1 MKGLFVAIITPF
13 DENFHIDYQ
22 SLTKLLKHL
31 FSSEITGIV
40 VLGTTGETHCLSS
53 TEKLNLVKFI
63 WSYNINKNYN
73 KKIIVGIGGNNTTEC
88 IEFGE
93 IIKDYSNY
101 LMITVPHYNKPSQNE
116 IYQHFKTIC
125 NYFENNKF
133 ILYNIPSRTGINM
146 TPQCVAQCYNDFKN
160 IVYIKE
166 SSGSINQIMD
176 IKSSCNINIFAGDD
190 ISFISTNSLG
200 GVGLISVLGNLIPNQ
215 LSEMI
220 FCEDQ
225 EEQLKLFYKMYD
237 LMKTIFIDTNPV
249 PIKYLLQQLTIID
262 NCNVRLP
269 LVGLDEEN
277 KQKLENCFN
286 KFLKY

>member
-1 MKGLFVAIITPF
+1 MNTII
-13 DENFHIDYQ
+13 
-22 SLTKLLKHL
+22 
-31 FSSEITGIV
+31 
-40 VLGTTGETHCLSS
+40 
-53 TEKLNLVKFI
+53 
-63 WSYNINKNYN
+63 
-73 KKIIVGIGGNNTTEC
+73 
-88 IEFGE
+88 
-93 IIKDYSNY
+93 
-101 LMITVPHYNKPSQNE
+101 
-116 IYQHFKTIC
+116 
-125 NYFENNKF
+125 
-133 ILYNIPSRTGINM
+133 
-146 TPQCVAQCYNDFKN
+146 
-160 IVYIKE
+160 
-166 SSGSINQIMD
+166 
-176 IKSSCNINIFAGDD
+176 
-190 ISFISTNSLG
+190 LG